1 MNRSLGNLFFKDMTK
16 SIIDFEKVLEELS
29 ICEVQMMIT
38 WMDGHYN
45 VYNVHCSGVMTRIK
59 LGHSK

>member
-16 SIIDFEKVLEELS
+16 SIIDFQKVLEELS

-45 VYNVHCSGVMTRIK
+45 V
-59 LGHSK
+59 